1 MKSKEGVKIITPPIF
16 LIINIDISQNL
27 KIKKIMDKE
36 EFQKKYDNS
45 VLVCC
50 TENSINKVFNICD
63 LMDLTA
69 SNSKQATAILIGE
82 QTAKS
87 PLFHVKQFIND
98 FYKEMEEGEKKETK
112 MFKQRMNNAIYKLNQ
127 KYGDTYII
135 KGTNMD
141 TVIKCITEIGMNVNL
156 ETADDVIRIIGEG
169 NVIPCTRYSV
179 RQLIADV
186 MANMIEVLDPFIN
199 RKVMIDV
206 DNTYQKQEIL
216 NEICFYIRNVTAMQI
231 YQGKDKD
238 TLTISLCLGVERIR
252 LNDDELDVFRKV
264 FRILHECNEWIKEDD
279 ERNKKERPTFNKG
292 SRIIYTIEDENG
304 NTHTVT
310 RLSKRAYE
318 SKEHKTLF
326 ITDEEGVVTG
336 IYKEK

>member
-1 MKSKEGVKIITPPIF
+1 
-16 LIINIDISQNL
+16 
-27 KIKKIMDKE
+27 MDKE

-45 VLVCC
+45 ILVCC
-50 TENSINKVFNICD
+50 TEDDIKKVFNICD

-69 SNSKQATAILIGE
+69 SKSKQATAILIGE
-82 QTAKS
+82 QTAKNS
-87 PLFHVKQFIND
+87 LFHVKQFIND
-98 FYKEMEEGEKKETK
+98 FYKEIEEEKETK
-112 MFKQRMNNAIYKLNQ
+112 MFEQRMNNAIYKLKH

-135 KGTNMD
+135 KGTDTN
-141 TVIKCITEIGMNVNL
+141 TVIQLISELGMNTVQK
-156 ETADDVIRIIGEG
+156 EG
-169 NVIPCTRYSV
+169 KDTILIEEGDTIPCV
-179 RQLIADV
+179 RHSSRQFVTDL
-186 MANMIEVLDPFIN
+186 MSNMIEVLDSFIN

-252 LNDDELDVFRKV
+252 LNDDELDVFRKA

-292 SRIIYTIEDENG
+292 SRIMYTIEDENG

-310 RLSKRAYE
+310 RLSKRCYE
-318 SKEHKTLF
+318 LKECKTLF
-326 ITDEEGVVTG
+326 VTDDEGVVTG